1 MEVVGKG
8 RGVVALKDIKKGT
21 VILKDSPLCAA
32 IFGDEIQ
39 EKLSLRIYRILQT
52 LDIELF

>member
-1 MEVVGKG
+1 MEVIGKG

-32 IFGDEIQ
+32 IFGEEIQ
-39 EKLSLRIYRILQT
+39 EKLSPRIHRILLT
-52 LDIELF
+52 LNLELF